1 MGVVMDSERAP
12 DGRSPSGPTVS
23 IVLPAYN
30 EASHLGQSLQ
40 TLCDHLT
47 DATFDWEVIVVN
59 DGSNDDTGEEARRFA
74 KEHERV
80 SVVDHVTNLGL
91 GQALK
96 TGFKAARGRYIVT
109 FDADLSY
116 SPDHVDRLV
125 STIETTGAKVVVASP
140 YMEGGSVE
148 GVPRLR
154 ALLSRVANRV
164 LRTLS
169 LSHVS
174 TTTGM
179 VRAYDARF
187 ITRLALKSVDNQL
200 NAEIIYKTSLLRER
214 VVEIPAH
221 LRWTRDEADTKK
233 RRGSF
238 SIIRTTLDFLFSG
251 FIFRPF
257 MFFILPG
264 AVLLLIAL
272 YALGWAMIHVVAAI
286 PEQSGAINN
295 MISDAAAVAFAASP
309 HSFVIGGLALIFA
322 TQLISLGIV
331 SAQSKRY
338 FEELWYQ
345 GNEMSNDLID
355 IEAEITSSGGGSAA
369 GPADRSR

>member
-1 MGVVMDSERAP
+1 VVSD
-12 DGRSPSGPTVS
+12 RSPKRSTSSSGLLVS
-23 IVLPAYN
+23 IVVPAYN
-30 EASHLGQSLQ
+30 EASHLYESLE
-40 TLCDHLT
+40 TLCDHLL
-47 DATFDWEVIVVN
+47 DAGFDWEVIVVD
-59 DGSNDDTGEEARRFA
+59 DGSGDDTGEEARRFA
-74 KEHERV
+74 MGRDRV
-80 SVVDHVTNLGL
+80 SVVEHITNLGL

-96 TGFKAARGRYIVT
+96 TGFKASRGEYVVT

-116 SPDHVDRLV
+116 SPEHVDQLV
-125 STIETTGAKVVVASP
+125 STIDTTGAKVVVASP

-154 ALLSRVANRV
+154 AFLSKVANRI
-164 LRTLS
+164 LSTLS

-187 ITRLALKSVDNQL
+187 IKRLTLKSVDNQL

-221 LRWTRDEADTKK
+221 LRWTRDEEDTKK

-264 AVLLLIAL
+264 AVFLLVAV
-272 YALGWAMIHVVAAI
+272 YALGWATAHVITAI
-286 PEQSGAINN
+286 PDQTGPINN
-295 MISDAAAVAFAASP
+295 MISDAAAAAFSASP
-309 HSFVIGGLALIFA
+309 HTFVIGGVALIFA

-345 GNEMSNDLID
+345 GNEVSNRVID
-355 IEAEITSSGGGSAA
+355 VESEITSSDVF
-369 GPADRSR
+369 P

>member
-1 MGVVMDSERAP
+1 MDFEQ
-12 DGRSPSGPTVS
+12 SPNRGNSSPGPSVS
-23 IVLPAYN
+23 IVVPAYN
-30 EASHLGQSLQ
+30 EATHLYQSLE
-40 TLCDHLT
+40 TLYDHLL
-47 DATFDWEVIVVN
+47 DARFDWEMIVVD
-59 DGSNDDTGEEARRFA
+59 DGSSDDTGEEARRFA
-74 KEHERV
+74 KEHDRV
-80 SVVDHVTNLGL
+80 SVVEHITNLGL

-96 TGFKAARGRYIVT
+96 TGFKASRGQYIVT

-116 SPDHVDRLV
+116 SPDHVDQLV

-154 ALLSRVANRV
+154 AVLSKGANRI
-164 LRTLS
+164 LSTLS

-187 ITRLALKSVDNQL
+187 IQRLALKSVDNQL
-200 NAEIIYKTSLLRER
+200 NAEIIYKTGLLRER
-214 VVEIPAH
+214 VVEIPAR
-221 LRWTRDEADTKK
+221 LRWTRDEEDTKK

-264 AVLLLIAL
+264 AVLLLIAF
-272 YALGWAMIHVVAAI
+272 YALGWAVVHVLTAI
-286 PEQSGAINN
+286 PDQTGPLNN
-295 MISDAAAVAFAASP
+295 MISDAAAAAFAASP
-309 HSFVIGGLALIFA
+309 HSFVIGGMALIFA
-322 TQLISLGIV
+322 TQLITLGIV

-345 GNEMSNDLID
+345 GNDASNRLID
-355 IEAEITSSGGGSAA
+355 MQADVTTSERL
-369 GPADRSR
+369 P

>member
-1 MGVVMDSERAP
+1 VVDFEQ
-12 DGRSPSGPTVS
+12 SPNRGNSSPGPSVS
-23 IVLPAYN
+23 IVVPAYN
-30 EASHLGQSLQ
+30 EATHLYQSLE
-40 TLCDHLT
+40 TLYDHLL
-47 DATFDWEVIVVN
+47 DARFDWEMIVVD
-59 DGSNDDTGEEARRFA
+59 DGSSDDTGEEARRFA
-74 KEHERV
+74 KEHDRV
-80 SVVDHVTNLGL
+80 SVVEHITNLGL

-96 TGFKAARGRYIVT
+96 TGFKASRGQYIVT

-116 SPDHVDRLV
+116 SPDHVDQLV

-154 ALLSRVANRV
+154 AVLSKVANRI
-164 LRTLS
+164 LSTLS

-187 ITRLALKSVDNQL
+187 IQRLALKSVDNQL
-200 NAEIIYKTSLLRER
+200 NAEIIYKTGLLRER
-214 VVEIPAH
+214 VVEIPAR
-221 LRWTRDEADTKK
+221 LRWTRDEEDTKK

-264 AVLLLIAL
+264 AVLLLIAF
-272 YALGWAMIHVVAAI
+272 YALGWAVVHVLTAI
-286 PEQSGAINN
+286 PDQTGPLNN
-295 MISDAAAVAFAASP
+295 MISDAAAAAFAASP
-309 HSFVIGGLALIFA
+309 HSFVIGGMALIFA
-322 TQLISLGIV
+322 TQLITLGIV

-345 GNEMSNDLID
+345 GNDASNRLID
-355 IEAEITSSGGGSAA
+355 MQADVTTSERL
-369 GPADRSR
+369 P

>member
-1 MGVVMDSERAP
+1 MAFEQARSEGDSI
-12 DGRSPSGPTVS
+12 SGPTVS
-23 IVLPAYN
+23 IVLPAFN
-30 EASHLGQSLQ
+30 EASHLFASLE
-40 TLCDHLT
+40 TLCDHLGDT
-47 DATFDWEVIVVN
+47 GFDWEVIVVD
-59 DGSNDDTGEEARRFA
+59 DGSSDDTGEEARRFA

-80 SVVDHVTNLGL
+80 SVVEHIANLGL

-96 TGFKAARGRYIVT
+96 TGFRASRGQYIVT

-154 ALLSRVANRV
+154 ALLSKGANRI

-179 VRAYDARF
+179 VRAYDAHF
-187 ITRLALKSVDNQL
+187 IKRLALKSVDNQL

-221 LRWTRDEADTKK
+221 LHWTRDEVDTKK

-264 AVLLLIAL
+264 ALLLLVAF
-272 YALGWAMIHVVAAI
+272 YALGWAIAHVVAAI
-286 PEQSGAINN
+286 PDQTGPINN

-345 GNEMSNDLID
+345 GNDVSNRVID
-355 IEAEITSSGGGSAA
+355 VESEIVS
-369 GPADRSR
+369 PERLP

>member
-1 MGVVMDSERAP
+1 MEQSLKRVETSPKLSVSVV
-12 DGRSPSGPTVS
+12 V
-23 IVLPAYN
+23 PAYN
-30 EASHLGQSLQ
+30 EASHIYESLQ
-40 TLCDHLT
+40 AICDHLLEA
-47 DATFDWEVIVVN
+47 DFEWEVILID
-59 DGSNDDTGEEARRFA
+59 DGSQDDTGEEARRFA
-74 KEHERV
+74 ATHPQVTIVE
-80 SVVDHVTNLGL
+80 HVTNLGL

-96 TGFKAARGRYIVT
+96 TGFRAANGQYTVA

-154 ALLSRVANRV
+154 AFLSKAANRV

-169 LSHVS
+169 LSHTS

-179 VRAYDARF
+179 VRAYDSRF
-187 ITRLALKSVDNQL
+187 IEGLALKSVDNQL
-200 NAEIIYKTSLLRER
+200 NAEIIYKTSLVRER

-221 LRWTRDEADTKK
+221 LRWTRDEEDTKK

-264 AVLLLIAL
+264 ALLLLLAL
-272 YALGWAMIHVVAAI
+272 YALGWAAFHVAAAV
-286 PEQSGAINN
+286 PDQSGPLNN
-295 MISDAAAVAFAASP
+295 MISDAAAEAFQASP

-345 GNEMSNDLID
+345 GNEVSNRLLDV
-355 IEAEITSSGGGSAA
+355 EAAMDNPERPS
-369 GPADRSR
+369 